1 MKFKQKI
8 FLSYLLFIGIFSL
21 IFMSSVYIF
30 FRNQNRKELL
40 SAAEK
45 NYSQAFNFL
54 DYQLKQY
61 LYTSYI
67 ADTSE
72 EMLTAMNLP
81 VEQII
86 DSPGKQYLILTQI
99 NKVIDRALLQFTDVK
114 MRIYVNDTF
123 HYIIN
128 HSRVE
133 NLSVL
138 EQNDWY
144 HDFLSHGALTTW
156 QLSLQ
161 SDDKTLEEIPSL
173 SLFRKMNTDSTLGWI
188 SELYISQSDLQKILT
203 TASPIDGGVV
213 FLQSQDGNLLSC
225 TDKKLCQEFFAVS
238 DDFYKKGQANWDK
251 TLINGKQYL
260 VYSSTITSTGWYMT
274 LLLPTETFSISPP
287 RIVQYIAVIMIII
300 LAFSI
305 LAASF
310 FSHNFSH
317 RLLLLEKKMTA
328 LCAGDFDTRIE
339 EKGYDEISHLFQCFN
354 YMAGEMKHL
363 IEWQYE
369 SGMRVKAAEFNALQA
384 QINPHFLCNTLELIN
399 WKAIE
404 NDAPDIV
411 QISQDLAIFYRL
423 TLNNGHSMISLQNE
437 LNLVSRYLEIQNFR
451 FSQEIQI
458 MLDVPEDCMTLLI
471 PKLTLQPL
479 VENSIMHGFTSSADS
494 LDNEKIIH
502 FTAKKTSTELL
513 ITVSDNGIGMT
524 TEQIKGIFTEKL
536 LNIDHGF
543 GVFSVQQRIKLLYGE
558 DYGLTY
564 QSAPGK
570 GVTVFIR
577 LKIQQ

>member
-339 EKGYDEISHLFQCFN
+339 DKGYDEISHLFQCFN

-411 QISQDLAIFYRL
+411 QISQDLARFYRL

-524 TEQIKGIFTEKL
+524 TEQIKGIFTEKP